1 MEKIAFIL
9 QDHYIYWS
17 SIFVLLGAG
26 ISVFTFLA
34 LYVRNREDLVSGF
47 TAVPVAAIL
56 GLLLARFVH
65 WYCCADQYSGL
76 IAAMTN
82 LSAGGFALLGAF
94 GGCLAAALL
103 TRAFRFHRSSLRML
117 DAMAPALC
125 AGISVGRLAC
135 FFNSADR
142 GPMLESFRSLP
153 WAWPTVNAVS
163 GETEYRLA
171 TFFLQAVIAAVLAM
185 ILITFR
191 LASRQKKDGDTT
203 LLFLLCYGA
212 SQCLLDST
220 RYDAL
225 YFRSNG
231 FVSVTQ
237 VFSAVGMV
245 LAVVIFSVRLVK
257 AKGFRPVY
265 IALWGA
271 MAAALGVAGYME
283 YYVQRH
289 GNQALLAYSIM
300 GAALAV
306 LVLLTLLHRVK
317 AQIKRSP

>member
-9 QDHYIYWS
+9 NDHYIYWS

-26 ISVFTFLA
+26 VSVFLFLA
-34 LYVRNREDLVSGF
+34 LYVRQKTDLVSGF
-47 TAVPVAAIL
+47 ASVPIAAVI

-65 WYCCADQYSGL
+65 WYCCEDQYNGFF
-76 IAAMTN
+76 AAMTN

-94 GGCLAAALL
+94 GGCLAAALV
-103 TRAFRFHRSSLRML
+103 TRAFRFHRNTLGML

-125 AGISVGRLAC
+125 AGIAVGRLAC
-135 FFNSADR
+135 FFTGADR
-142 GPMLESFRSLP
+142 GPMLESFQSLP

-171 TFFLQAVIAAVLAM
+171 TFFLQSVTAATLATA
-185 ILITFR
+185 LIIFH
-191 LASRQKKDGDTT
+191 LASRRKKDGDTA

-245 LAVVIFSVRLVK
+245 LAAVVFSVRLVK
-257 AKGFRPVY
+257 TKGFRPGY
-265 IALWGA
+265 LALWGG
-271 MAAALGVAGYME
+271 MAAALGLAGYME

-300 GAALAV
+300 GAALAA
-306 LVLLTLLHRVK
+306 LVALVILTRIL
-317 AQIKRSP
+317 ARSKQPS